1 MIAAKGLQIAQVKSR
16 HHYALT
22 DTLLLTERVIKRIVQ
37 VTLVIVQSQRLLS
50 QPM

>member
-22 DTLLLTERVIKRIVQ
+22 DTLLLTERVIKRIVRHSSYSPISA
-37 VTLVIVQSQRLLS
+37 VA
-50 QPM
+50 